1 MFAFLCIVSSD
12 TPVLAMRPKVSC
24 LRACA
29 LCWRPHRVGMTQN
42 TRQVPEVTPPTVS
55 CELHLGSDHTEDGVG
70 SKDEKVPAQ
79 WEVPSVMI
87 S

>member
-1 MFAFLCIVSSD
+1 MLHTLLETPQGGDD
-12 TPVLAMRPKVSC
+12 TGHSPGPRG
-24 LRACA
+24 
-29 LCWRPHRVGMTQN
+29 H
-42 TRQVPEVTPPTVS
+42 PTVS